1 MTAVGIQ
8 FSGGLMPSNDRGRT
22 RDLGCAGVKIR
33 VSGVLV
39 SAGALAFGIAVAPL
53 PANAADLPNLP
64 GVSSPPPLIP
74 APTGNWVLD
83 WLNMVSASQAAQPHW
98 MTPLVTVTPRLE
110 QEFRFDFFDQQNG
123 GGTQGNDYHIL
134 NWGGGKGLEFIPTYN
149 TEIILGFPPYE
160 QATSPKGVET
170 DAWGDYP
177 IFLAKYRFIS
187 ANEENGNY
195 IVTGFF
201 QMSQPLGNNAI
212 GTSDKITNNV
222 WIAQPTLA
230 FGKGWGDFDIQAT
243 ISQQYPFA
251 ALASPGNTAH
261 QNLVNFGDPVLVNV
275 AFQYHIFEYLW
286 PELEVN
292 YEYWPN
298 GEHEG
303 LSQVLLTPGIIFGRF
318 KIGMDTPTRP
328 INLIFGAGYQ
338 FSVTSNPVIA
348 NNWVATARITF

>member
-1 MTAVGIQ
+1 MAPGPGAKFRVTLPSVG
-8 FSGGLMPSNDRGRT
+8 GRERT
-22 RDLGCAGVKIR
+22 RNHCARHLDAGAKIHVRGAHICAGV
-33 VSGVLV
+33 L
-39 SAGALAFGIAVAPL
+39 ALGIAVAPL
-53 PANAADLPNLP
+53 PANAGDLPNLP
-64 GVSSPPPLIP
+64 GVSSPPPLFP
-74 APTGNWVLD
+74 TPTGNWVLD
-83 WLNMVSASQAAQPHW
+83 RLNMVSATQAARLHRI
-98 MTPLVTVTPRLE
+98 TPLATGTPHLE

-177 IFLAKYRFIS
+177 IFLAKYRFIT

-201 QMSQPLGNNAI
+201 QIAQPLGNNAI

-222 WIAQPTLA
+222 RIAQPTLA

-261 QNLVNFGDPVLVNV
+261 QILVNFGDPVLVNV
-275 AFQYHIFEYLW
+275 AFQYHIFEY
-286 PELEVN
+286 
-292 YEYWPN
+292 
-298 GEHEG
+298 
-303 LSQVLLTPGIIFGRF
+303 F
-318 KIGMDTPTRP
+318 
-328 INLIFGAGYQ
+328 
-338 FSVTSNPVIA
+338 
-348 NNWVATARITF
+348 